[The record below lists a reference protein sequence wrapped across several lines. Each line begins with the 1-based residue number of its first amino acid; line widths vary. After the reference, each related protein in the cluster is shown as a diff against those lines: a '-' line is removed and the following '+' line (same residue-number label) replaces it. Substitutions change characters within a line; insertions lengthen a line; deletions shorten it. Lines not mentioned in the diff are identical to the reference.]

1 MCKCSRS
8 FKIWTAGIQYSIPVS
23 NLLSI
28 CGVMFCVNL
37 IDDLPVVQDNRK
49 AEPQKYNDE
58 VMREVNCE
66 KNNERDEYIQK
77 KKPKG
82 KAKFIGQSKAEK
94 VMI

>member
-1 MCKCSRS
+1 MSK
-8 FKIWTAGIQYSIPVS
+8 Y
-23 NLLSI
+23 
-28 CGVMFCVNL
+28 GVMFCVNL

-66 KNNERDEYIQK
+66 KNIERDEYIQK

-94 VMI
+94 VLI

>member
-1 MCKCSRS
+1 
-8 FKIWTAGIQYSIPVS
+8 
-23 NLLSI
+23 
-28 CGVMFCVNL
+28 MFCVNL

-66 KNNERDEYIQK
+66 KNIERDEYIQK

-94 VMI
+94 VLILKCNRVRRWYIYHLTQLSNVY